1 MEKWGLKIDKC
12 TYAVWKVQVQIS
24 QKNFGEGSAGVV
36 EKWVVK
42 IKNAP
47 VLCEKCKS

>member
-1 MEKWGLKIDKC
+1 MLCERYKFKSPKKI
-12 TYAVWKVQVQIS
+12 S
-24 QKNFGEGSAGVV
+24 GEGSAGVV